1 MQLQRLYSVFRQ
13 DKIISRF
20 SRASVPFQI
29 PRTVARNT
37 NFFSTAATG
46 ELQSTVTIP
55 DLFVSFLAQKPVPN
69 PSYAKVK
76 WSQEVSMRNGRECY
90 YPKRAQADFA
100 YFAAL
105 LAPKAA
111 EPEYQTI
118 CDYISWIFY
127 FDDMFD
133 DGPLSNDPLDARR
146 ELDGLLAVMASD
158 GDVVLPDN
166 DRSKLVFQ
174 SIWKRIIES
183 STKA

>member
-127 FDDMFD
+127 FDDILHK
-133 DGPLSNDPLDARR
+133 GRPAKVPGIYQKLLRCRLSAGTTISSPTKKNTYFGKDKDEVRKSRR
-146 ELDGLLAVMASD
+146 VKLLA
-158 GDVVLPDN
+158 
-166 DRSKLVFQ
+166 
-174 SIWKRIIES
+174 
-183 STKA
+183 

>member
-76 WSQEVSMRNGRECY
+76 WSQEVSMRKYVFCTTVTKDDY
-90 YPKRAQADFA
+90 LSTQQ
-100 YFAAL
+100 L
-105 LAPKAA
+105 L
-111 EPEYQTI
+111 
-118 CDYISWIFY
+118 
-127 FDDMFD
+127 
-133 DGPLSNDPLDARR
+133 
-146 ELDGLLAVMASD
+146 
-158 GDVVLPDN
+158 
-166 DRSKLVFQ
+166 RSY
-174 SIWKRIIES
+174 
-183 STKA
+183 